1 MRASR
6 WFQQTIDH
14 SKDRSITNIIAA
26 FSQGIDM
33 GMFVI
38 TDADGRR
45 MIVTM
50 SAQEF
55 RTLINSA
62 HSLLEDHTNANPTT
76 TTHQPY

>member
-1 MRASR
+1 MRASH
-6 WFQQTIDH
+6 WFHQTIDH
-14 SKDRSITNIIAA
+14 HKDRPITNIVAA

-33 GMFVI
+33 GIFVI
-38 TDADGRR
+38 TDANGRR

-62 HSLLEDHTNANPTT
+62 SSLLEDHTYANPTT